1 MFFYRRGGFGGVL
14 FCHKLSKKLS
24 TNSLRVRE
32 FVPAEW
38 FLCCCQDTSS
48 SLIVRGILRSYEK
61 KPEVF
66 RIRIR
71 FFFCL
76 FGSGYGSICIFCFNL
91 LTKDQQ
97 QLKPIFS
104 TKKNI
109 YAKTCYVNYY
119 FQHKLSLLWSSG
131 KHKNSKFGVLNI
143 IFKKILG
150 IYLVRICFLAQS
162 GSGSGRRKK
171 SYPDTEKRTRIRNT

>member
-1 MFFYRRGGFGGVL
+1 MAIKNKIHSTLVTIRDLLQDHNHVLIFVLPETRNICFFYRRGGFGGVL

-143 IFKKILG
+143 IF
-150 IYLVRICFLAQS
+150 
-162 GSGSGRRKK
+162 
-171 SYPDTEKRTRIRNT
+171 